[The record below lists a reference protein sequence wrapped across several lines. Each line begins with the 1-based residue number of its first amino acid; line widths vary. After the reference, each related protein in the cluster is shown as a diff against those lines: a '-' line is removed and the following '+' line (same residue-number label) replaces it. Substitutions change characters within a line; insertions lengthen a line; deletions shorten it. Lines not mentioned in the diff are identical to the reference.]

1 MNLRTPLSVGLVVL
15 GAASGATWFFLR
27 TSKDS
32 FNEQNTYALS
42 ADFND
47 ASGIRYKTRVQVG
60 GIDVG
65 RIAHI
70 GHVRGKDGKLLARVT
85 LRIGNAY
92 EVFEDAEVRKAAESL
107 LGDFRIDLDPG
118 SPGRKKLQPGEL
130 IAHVHS
136 QSDLDEIKSQLL
148 KVTRNVG
155 DITES
160 FSHVLGGAN
169 GEGSLREILDHL
181 SHAMRSI
188 DHTTAALEGA
198 IAGNDKVLAAIV
210 RDVGQVTHTLAQI
223 ARPGGDLVQTSHAL
237 ASIGQKVDR
246 MADTVQ
252 ELLGTGEDGGE
263 GRGDLRG
270 SLNDL
275 AATLRNVADITRKV
289 DDGQGTLGRIVNDPT
304 IADKVEETLTSANQ
318 IIGSIASLETQIEL
332 RSEYDVPF
340 SGNSKQVQASIKNT
354 LALRIWPKPDKY
366 YLIEAIS
373 DPRGKQTRQL
383 TNTALDGT
391 NFNTEE
397 TVISYNSLKF
407 SAQFAKRYY
416 FATLRFGII
425 ENTGGLGANLHF
437 LHDRGEVRLDAYDF
451 ARRDPNN
458 LRTIFPRLRATAMY
472 QLVNHLSVQ
481 GGFDDP
487 FNTDLRTWFL
497 GGVLRFTDEDL
508 KALLTVAPKP

>member
-1 MNLRTPLSVGLVVL
+1 MNWRAPLSVGLVVL
-15 GAASGATWFFLR
+15 GAVGGGTWFFLR

-32 FNEQNTYALS
+32 FDERNTYALH
-42 ADFND
+42 ADFAD

-70 GHVRGKDGKLLARVT
+70 GHVRGKDGRLIARVT
-85 LRIGNAY
+85 LRIGNDF
-92 EVFEDAEVRKAAESL
+92 EVYEDAEVKKAAESL

-118 SPGRKKLQPGEL
+118 TPTKHRLAPGDTIPN
-130 IAHVHS
+130 VHS
-136 QSDLDEIKSQLL
+136 LSDLDEIKTQLV
-148 KVTRNVG
+148 KVTRNVS
-155 DITES
+155 DITDS
-160 FSHVLGGAN
+160 FSHVLSGNA
-169 GEGSLREILDHL
+169 GEGSLREILQHL
-181 SHAMRSI
+181 NHAMRSI
-188 DHTTAALEGA
+188 DRTTSALEDA
-198 IAGNDKVLAAIV
+198 VSGNDRVLHNIV
-210 RDVGQVTHTLAQI
+210 RDVAQVTHTLAQI
-223 ARPGGDLVQTSHAL
+223 ARPGGDLVHTSHAL

-246 MADTVQ
+246 MADSVQ
-252 ELLGTGEDGGE
+252 ELLGSGEEDGE
-263 GRGDLRG
+263 GRGSLRG

-275 AATLRNVADITRKV
+275 ASTLRNISDITRKV

-340 SGNSKQVQASIKNT
+340 SGSNKQVQPSVKNT

-373 DPRGKQTRQL
+373 DPRGKQTRSL
-383 TNTALDGT
+383 VHTTLNGST
-391 NFNTEE
+391 FNTEE
-397 TVISYNSLKF
+397 TVTAYSGLKF
-407 SAQFAKRYY
+407 SAEFAKRYY

-425 ENTGGLGANLHF
+425 ENTGGLGLNLHF
-437 LHDRGEVRLDAYDF
+437 LHDRGEVRLDAFDF
-451 ARRDPNN
+451 ARRDPSN
-458 LRTIFPRLRATAMY
+458 LRTVFPRLRATGMY
-472 QLVNHLSVQ
+472 QVVNHLSVQ

>member
-1 MNLRTPLSVGLVVL
+1 MNWRAPLSVGLVVL
-15 GAASGATWFFLR
+15 GAVGGGTWFFLR
-27 TSKDS
+27 TSKDN
-32 FNEQNTYALS
+32 FDERNTYALN
-42 ADFND
+42 ADFTD

-70 GHVRGKDGKLLARVT
+70 GHVRGKDGRLVARVT
-85 LRIGNAY
+85 LRIGNDY

-118 SPGRKKLQPGEL
+118 TPTRAKLAPGAL
-130 IAHVHS
+130 IPNVHS
-136 QSDLDEIKSQLL
+136 LSDLDEIKTQLV
-148 KVTRNVG
+148 KVTRNVS
-155 DITES
+155 DITDS
-160 FSHVLGGAN
+160 FSHVLGGQA
-169 GEGSLREILDHL
+169 GEGSLREILQHL
-181 SHAMRSI
+181 GHAMRAI
-188 DHTTAALEGA
+188 DRTTSALEGA
-198 IAGNDKVLAAIV
+198 VAGNDRALANIV
-210 RDVGQVTHTLAQI
+210 HDVAQVTHTLAQI
-223 ARPGGDLVQTSHAL
+223 ARPGGDLLSTSHSL

-246 MADTVQ
+246 MADSVQ
-252 ELLGTGEDGGE
+252 ELLGSGEEDGE
-263 GRGDLRG
+263 GRGSLRG
-270 SLNDL
+270 SLSDL
-275 AATLRNVADITRKV
+275 ASTLRNVSDITRKV

-340 SGNSKQVQASIKNT
+340 SGSNKQVQPSVKNT

-383 TNTALDGT
+383 VHTSLNGST
-391 NFNTEE
+391 FNTEE
-397 TVISYNSLKF
+397 TVTAYNGLKF
-407 SAQFAKRYY
+407 SAEFAKRYY

-425 ENTGGLGANLHF
+425 ENTGGLGLNLHF
-437 LHDRGEVRLDAYDF
+437 LHDRGEVRLDAFDF
-451 ARRDPNN
+451 ARRDPSN
-458 LRTIFPRLRATAMY
+458 LRTVFPRLRATGMY
-472 QLVNHLSVQ
+472 QVINHLMVQ

-508 KALLTVAPKP
+508 KALLTVAPRP